1 VNWVTGKLSGVED
14 SGKFWASLG
23 RDPRTIRL
31 EEYVSVDRAVAN
43 ARDFV
48 GRIHPAA
55 GLEKWEIDRIGPG
68 TTKDGGWVKYNV
80 SGPASVWLY
89 LTKPCPTGYEAR
101 SYRVINIVVDR
112 KTGEV
117 CYYDASSVEM
127 PPNTTTVFVLRLLSG
142 YN

>member
-48 GRIHPAA
+48 ESIPFLVEICGS
-55 GLEKWEIDRIGPG
+55 GLVLKVYVAR
-68 TTKDGGWVKYNV
+68 
-80 SGPASVWLY
+80 
-89 LTKPCPTGYEAR
+89 KPQ
-101 SYRVINIVVDR
+101 
-112 KTGEV
+112 
-117 CYYDASSVEM
+117 
-127 PPNTTTVFVLRLLSG
+127 FLREGL
-142 YN
+142 